1 MRPGEHKRLPNHV
14 IGLILV
20 ALIVVGSYLAY
31 TKKLPWSHG
40 YEVKAVFTTAENI
53 RPNAPVR
60 IAGVNVGEVTSIES
74 CTNDNPECGGIDGGD
89 TLTAQAG
96 KPNNP
101 GQGGG
106 SGLQAAVVTME
117 ISDEGRP
124 IKQDATFKLRQR
136 LFLEGNLFV
145 DVSPGSPGSSEVS
158 SDHTFPMTQTSASVQ
173 LDQVLTTLQSG
184 VRKNLQIFLKEF
196 GNALTKYGGAE
207 GFREL
212 YRTSPGAFK
221 YTSLV
226 NQALLGTQPHDLS
239 NLVRDLDSTVQAL
252 DADETGLQNL
262 VTNLRVVTGSFAAQH
277 QALSEAIARLPRLL
291 EVGRPALAALDRS
304 FPPLR
309 AFAREALPGIRST
322 PETLDAATP
331 LLNQIRALVSQRELR
346 GLSQDLRQTIP
357 SLTKLSHRS
366 IPFLNQSRALASCFN
381 QTIIPWSNSSVPDPN
396 FPPATVTDGAGQ
408 HPATVAEETG
418 YGLVGIGGE
427 SRSGDANGEYIRVE
441 AGGGVNTPVFP
452 GPINGTVGNVIENV
466 RAQSQTVP
474 FVGFAESQ
482 ILGSQP
488 NLAFGNEDSAKT
500 PFRPD
505 APCERQEPPNLATSA
520 GPAPEQ
526 VSPTLPGPLGA
537 NAGSQKQ
544 QGKQVMQDFADAFT
558 DAQHLAAKGQHE
570 KATGIMS
577 KATLDWLHYRG
588 NSDPEVRGQLK
599 AWDSGG
605 KRGTGERS
613 GNSGGSARGGSK

>member
-1 MRPGEHKRLPNHV
+1 MRPGQHKRLPNHV

-20 ALIVVGSYLAY
+20 ALIAVGSYLAY

-53 RPNAPVR
+53 RPNSPVR
-60 IAGVNVGEVTSIES
+60 IAGVNVGEVTSVEP
-74 CTNDNPECGGIDGGD
+74 CTNDNPACGGVDGGD
-89 TLTAQAG
+89 TITASRGNAA
-96 KPNNP
+96 NST
-101 GQGGG
+101 GGG
-106 SGLQAAVVTME
+106 SGLQAAIVTME

-124 IKQDATFKLRQR
+124 IKEDATFKLRPR

-145 DVSPGSPGSSEVS
+145 DVNPGSPQSPEAST
-158 SDHTFPMTQTSASVQ
+158 DHTFPVTQTSASVQ

-184 VRKNLQIFLKEF
+184 VRNDLQSFLKEF
-196 GNALTKYGGAE
+196 GDALVKYGGAE

-226 NQALLGTQPHDLS
+226 NQAFLGTQPHDLS

-252 DADETGLQNL
+252 DADETGLQDL
-262 VTNLRVVTGSFAAQH
+262 VTNLRVVTGSFAAQNE
-277 QALSEAIARLPRLL
+277 ALSQAIARLPRVL
-291 EVGRPALAALDRS
+291 EVGRPALAALDQS

-309 AFAREALPGIRST
+309 AFAREALPGVRST

-331 LLNQIRALVSQRELR
+331 LLNQIRALVSQPELR
-346 GLSQDLRQTIP
+346 GLSQDLRRTIP
-357 SLTKLSHRS
+357 NLTKLSHRT
-366 IPFLNQSRALASCFN
+366 IPFLNQSRALSSCFN

-396 FPPATVTDGAGQ
+396 FPPATVTDGAGT

-441 AGGGVNTPVFP
+441 AGGGVNTPVLP
-452 GPINGTVGNVIENV
+452 GPIGGGVGRVIEGLHP
-466 RAQSQTVP
+466 ASQTVP

-482 ILGSQP
+482 LLGSQP
-488 NLAFGNEDSAKT
+488 NLALGHEDSVKT

-505 APCERQEPPNLATSA
+505 APCERQEPPNLQTSA
-520 GPAPEQ
+520 GAAPTQ
-526 VSPTLPGPLGA
+526 VAPNPLPILSGTQQDKDRNKAEKKYAKAYTEAQRATADGEHSKA
-537 NAGSQKQ
+537 NR
-544 QGKQVMQDFADAFT
+544 F
-558 DAQHLAAKGQHE
+558 
-570 KATGIMS
+570 MS
-577 KATLDWLHYRG
+577 KATIDWLRYRAKY
-588 NSDPEVRGQLK
+588 DPEARAQMK
-599 AWDSGG
+599 AY
-605 KRGTGERS
+605 E
-613 GNSGGSARGGSK
+613 NSRTSDRGGPK